1 MSLLHHAADFY
12 AVGQSHA
19 EGVET
24 GGETTEV
31 DDSLFLEGNHAAAG
45 VVENIHALHLL
56 VSLDGQFAHGGVG
69 VECDVAGLRFQAVA
83 SVVQVSLGSHAE
95 RDVTLSVMSS
105 M

>member
-1 MSLLHHAADFY
+1 MPLKENRIRLSLLHYTAHFN

-31 DDSLFLEGNHAAAG
+31 DDGLFVEGGHAAAG
-45 VVENIHALHLL
+45 VVEDIHAYHFFI
-56 VSLDGQFAHGGVG
+56 SLDGQLARGGVG

-83 SVVQVSLGSHAE
+83 VIVQVAL
-95 RDVTLSVMSS
+95 
-105 M
+105 